1 MKAVIIEIG
10 KDYCIV
16 MTGEGQFLKQRM
28 PHGIFEIGDEI
39 IVSEEHAFKPAMINV
54 KMFRARSFAVA
65 ASVIVILAVGS
76 IFGVQYLRN
85 YYSREITGEDKV
97 AEEKLIIV
105 PEPSREAPVEEE
117 MDGTEETA
125 LGMPLEGGEDI
136 AFSNTYS
143 FEEKE
148 ENEEDI
154 KEIIRFSYKIV
165 DDTQLKIQLRNI
177 SDALSFSGTFKLV
190 VLYSDGK
197 ESKIEDILLDDFG
210 PGRIKEYP
218 TLFLKQGETQLRLE
232 VTGNAY

>member
-85 YYSREITGEDKV
+85 YYSREVNSEDKV

-117 MDGTEETA
+117 MDGTEETT

-136 AFSNTYS
+136 AFSKTYS

-154 KEIIRFSYKIV
+154 EEIIRFSYKIV

-177 SDALSFSGTFKLV
+177 SDALSFSGTIKLV

-232 VTGNAY
+232 VT